1 MFPLYYRDVS
11 SVKREYG
18 DGYRLL
24 EPDVSTSAESVPGT
38 VGSKPSVR
46 AIEVT
51 GLCKSFGRSRV
62 LRDLDLQVRWDEVLT
77 VLGPNGSG
85 KTTLIKILATLT
97 RPDSGTVRVAGS
109 DTVRSGQNVRRLIG
123 VVMHDTMMYDDLTA
137 YENLRFA
144 ARMFALDRHGERIQE
159 VSERM
164 GVIDRLHQRFGTL
177 SHGLK
182 KRFSIAKALLPDPYI
197 LLLDE
202 PESGLDQEA
211 LAMLEDILV
220 NGAGRAR
227 TVVMTTHNI
236 ERGLALGDRVAI
248 IAGGRIAYE
257 GTLDGNSASEVRE
270 EFYRHAR

>member
-1 MFPLYYRDVS
+1 M
-11 SVKREYG
+11 KREYG

-24 EPDVSTSAESVPGT
+24 EPHVSTSAEPVPGAT
-38 VGSKPSVR
+38 DAKPSAP
-46 AIEVT
+46 AIEVK
-51 GLCKSFGRSRV
+51 GLGKSFGRSRV
-62 LRDLDLQVRWDEVLT
+62 LRELDLQVRWDEVLT

-97 RPDSGTVRVAGS
+97 RPDSGTVRVAGL
-109 DTVRSGQNVRRLIG
+109 DAAHSGQNVRRLIG
-123 VVMHDTMMYDDLTA
+123 VVMHDAMMYNDLTA

-144 ARMFALDRHGERIQE
+144 ARMFALDRHGDRIQE

-164 GVIDRLHQRFGTL
+164 GVADLLHQRVGTL

-211 LAMLEDILV
+211 LAMLEDVVV

-236 ERGLALGDRVAI
+236 ERGLALGDRTAI

-257 GTLDGNSASEVRE
+257 GTLDGGSASEVRE
-270 EFYRHAR
+270 EYYRHARATLP